1 MTTEKMRV
9 SASSV
14 ISSVAETS
22 ATPARCRR
30 DGEVMREGT
39 IRWMTTTRVALVAAT
54 VTWAG
59 LLVVTPLLASR
70 PHASPIASA
79 LILTAY
85 GIGSLVC
92 HQLPER
98 SYHLWTA
105 QMPVCARCAGI
116 YFGAVAGAIAGLFRT
131 GTVGAR
137 ARLLEPRG
145 ILALSATP
153 PLATLVSHGTTGTR

>member
-1 MTTEKMRV
+1 MT
-9 SASSV
+9 A
-14 ISSVAETS
+14 
-22 ATPARCRR
+22 ARLRA
-30 DGEVMREGT
+30 
-39 IRWMTTTRVALVAAT
+39 ALVAAT

-79 LILTAY
+79 LILAVY

-98 SYHLWTA
+98 SYHMWTA

-116 YFGAVAGAIAGLFRT
+116 YFGAVVGAIAGWFRT
-131 GTVGAR
+131 ATVGSR
-137 ARLLEPRG
+137 ARLLAAHGLLGPRT
-145 ILALSATP
+145 ILALAVTP
-153 PLATLVSHGTTGTR
+153 TLVTLVYEWTTGDMPAHAIRAAAGVPIGGVVAWLVVAAADNQVN